1 MMMIE
6 PLCIACVSVNHCR
19 FPFHHEKNHSVR
31 SNECFILWGHV
42 EVRRVVKAEREKGNK
57 EYTSI
62 QQMRY
67 QNWNIKNIESERN
80 TS

>member
-1 MMMIE
+1 MMME
-6 PLCIACVSVNHCR
+6 LLCITSVSVNHCR

-31 SNECFILWGHV
+31 SDECFILWGHV
-42 EVRRVVKAEREKGNK
+42 EVRRVVKAEREREREGNK

-67 QNWNIKNIESERN
+67 QN
-80 TS
+80 